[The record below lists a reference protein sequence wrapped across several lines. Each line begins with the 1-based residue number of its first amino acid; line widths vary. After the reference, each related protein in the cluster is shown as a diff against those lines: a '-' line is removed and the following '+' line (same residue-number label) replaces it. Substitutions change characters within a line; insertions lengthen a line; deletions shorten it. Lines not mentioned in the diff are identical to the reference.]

1 MKAKTIG
8 NQALSGW
15 RTKVGKPVA
24 KQLSQRTR
32 LKADQVE
39 AAIGALFF
47 LSSVW
52 YVFQTIRGAIKKG

>member
-1 MKAKTIG
+1 MKAQTIG

-15 RTKVGKPVA
+15 RTKIGKPVA
-24 KQLSQRTR
+24 QQLAQRTS

-47 LSSVW
+47 LSSLW
-52 YVFQTIRGAIKKG
+52 YVVQTVRGAAKKG